1 MSYLYP
7 LVALA
12 GGLGV
17 LNLIFTFGVVRRLRE
32 HTDLLSQ
39 RNRTQGAGPKVMLDA
54 GETVGA
60 FDAVT
65 VEGTALSQTDL
76 ATGTTLV
83 GVFAYGCSSCDER
96 LPAFLEL
103 ARAFPGGKEQVFAVI
118 VGDAEN
124 VAEKRDKLI
133 PVARV
138 VTEEY
143 GGAVTAAL
151 AVKGYPAFALLNSD
165 GAVTAAGTLV
175 EDLNLA
181 PAGAA

>member
-7 LVALA
+7 LVALVGA
-12 GGLGV
+12 LGV
-17 LNLIFTFGVVRRLRE
+17 LNLAFTFGVVRRLRE

-39 RNRTQGAGPKVMLDA
+39 RNRSQGSGPKVMLDV
-54 GETVGA
+54 GETVEA

-65 VEGTALSQTDL
+65 VDGTALSQADL
-76 ATGTTLV
+76 ATGATLV

-103 ARAFPGGKEQVFAVI
+103 ARSFPGGKDQVFAVV
-118 VGDAEN
+118 VGDSEH
-124 VAEKRDKLI
+124 VAGKRDKLT

-151 AVKGYPAFALLNSD
+151 GVKGYPAFALLNSD

-175 EDLNLA
+175 EDLNLM
-181 PAGAA
+181 PAKAA